1 MTIDRYME
9 LKNEIKL
16 FKKLQLDY
24 DKRLEV
30 LEKEKKQEEKHTTAA
45 KEKLQEKETEIR
57 RLQDEIGELKTK
69 VKKSAPKPFN
79 NTK

>member
-1 MTIDRYME
+1 ME

-30 LEKEKKQEEKHTTAA
+30 LDKEKKQ
-45 KEKLQEKETEIR
+45 
-57 RLQDEIGELKTK
+57 
-69 VKKSAPKPFN
+69 
-79 NTK
+79 